1 MDYMTKKHIRKTFS
15 GIGFLVF
22 TITLSMAVLAA
33 IIVYPLYKY
42 FDTTAMLML
51 QMLVSVSCM
60 FLTGLFYCW
69 MSKSDLNS
77 LITVRWVKL
86 RRAVPL
92 IMIGLCTAFI
102 ADYVADWVQQ
112 SFSVFGLENTISFTE
127 DTATPIENI
136 LSIIAVAVVPPL
148 TEEFVFRGIILGK
161 LRKYGDGFA
170 VLMSSVLFGM
180 IHENIVQIPFAFIV
194 GLAAAFVTVKCES
207 ILPAMFIHFVVNFRS
222 VLFDILKSN
231 KVMEENAL
239 NVIYVL
245 FLLVVFVLA
254 IISAAVLSK
263 DREFF
268 KLERRKE
275 YPYPDLMGAFV
286 GNAGMILF
294 IVIVTINTVSTLA
307 LI

>member
-92 IMIGLCTAFI
+92 IMIGNG
-102 ADYVADWVQQ
+102 Y
-112 SFSVFGLENTISFTE
+112 SV
-127 DTATPIENI
+127 
-136 LSIIAVAVVPPL
+136 
-148 TEEFVFRGIILGK
+148 
-161 LRKYGDGFA
+161 
-170 VLMSSVLFGM
+170 
-180 IHENIVQIPFAFIV
+180 
-194 GLAAAFVTVKCES
+194 
-207 ILPAMFIHFVVNFRS
+207 
-222 VLFDILKSN
+222 
-231 KVMEENAL
+231 
-239 NVIYVL
+239 
-245 FLLVVFVLA
+245 
-254 IISAAVLSK
+254 
-263 DREFF
+263 
-268 KLERRKE
+268 
-275 YPYPDLMGAFV
+275 
-286 GNAGMILF
+286 
-294 IVIVTINTVSTLA
+294 
-307 LI
+307 